1 MKDIDMIN
9 IERPWMKSISM
20 MDGNEVMFK
29 LIGLKLYSPNDENAI
44 YHAKMM
50 QKSLYGREDWLYI
63 NDGFSISG
71 DVENGFNVAIREDA
85 FDSEFLLYSPEHGVK
100 VSISAIVGQN
110 GTGKSTVIDM
120 ILRTLN
126 NLSAAIMGETF
137 NYSSAQHLHYI
148 DHVYASVAVYLSH
161 EVKVLTVKVEM
172 LVYQQSMGI
181 TIVTPSKY
189 LKNDLRGM
197 LMNH

>member
-100 VSISAIVGQN
+100 
-110 GTGKSTVIDM
+110 
-120 ILRTLN
+120 
-126 NLSAAIMGETF
+126 
-137 NYSSAQHLHYI
+137 
-148 DHVYASVAVYLSH
+148 
-161 EVKVLTVKVEM
+161 
-172 LVYQQSMGI
+172 
-181 TIVTPSKY
+181 
-189 LKNDLRGM
+189 
-197 LMNH
+197 

>member
-9 IERPWMKSISM
+9 IERPWMKPISM
-20 MDGNEVMFK
+20 VDGNEVMASRGFE
-29 LIGLKLYSPNDENAI
+29 LIGIKLYSPNNENAI

-50 QKSLYGREDWLYI
+50 QKSLYGHEDWLYI

-71 DVENGFNVAIREDA
+71 DVENGFNVAIQKDA

-110 GTGKSTVIDM
+110 GTGKSTIIDM

-126 NLSAAIMGETF
+126 NLSAAILGETF

-148 DHVYASVAVYLSH
+148 EHVYASVAVYLDH
-161 EVKVLTVKVEM
+161 
-172 LVYQQSMGI
+172 
-181 TIVTPSKY
+181 
-189 LKNDLRGM
+189 
-197 LMNH
+197 